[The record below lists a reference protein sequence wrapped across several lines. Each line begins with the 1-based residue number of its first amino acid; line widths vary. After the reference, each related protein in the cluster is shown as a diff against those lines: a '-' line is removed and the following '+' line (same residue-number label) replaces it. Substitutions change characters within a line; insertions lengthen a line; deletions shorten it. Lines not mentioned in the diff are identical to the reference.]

1 MLLVGGLVQAYFS
14 YHESAIALARL
25 QHEKAAFAASA
36 IEQFIRDVDRQVRWA
51 LQPAFAIDTATLDQR
66 RNDYHRLLR
75 QTPEVIEVSFLDTA
89 GRIRLEIGRFSFLTP
104 MLRDYAQE
112 PWFLEARSDK
122 TSFSPMYL
130 KDGSPFMR
138 LARVE
143 FGPDGGV
150 LSAQVSLKYVW
161 DVVSRVGDGQA
172 GSAYVVDTGGHL
184 VAHSDYRLVS
194 RQRDVSALSQ
204 VQLALADAPYPEP
217 LIVRDL
223 RGDSVLTAYAPITPP
238 GWFLIVEQPVDKI
251 QASVYGAILRAG
263 LLALVGLALTLVA
276 SLALARTTASS
287 G

>member
-25 QHEKAAFAASA
+25 QHQQAVVAAYAV
-36 IEQFIRDVDRQVRWA
+36 ERFIRDVDLQMRWA
-51 LQPAFAIDTATLDQR
+51 LQPAYAIDPTLDQR
-66 RNDYHRLLR
+66 RDDYHRLLR
-75 QTPEVIEVSFLDTA
+75 QTPAVIGVSYLNTA
-89 GRIRLEIGRFSFLTP
+89 GRVGLEMGNSFFLTP
-104 MLRDYAQE
+104 MSRDYTQE
-112 PWFLEARSDK
+112 AWFLEARRDE
-122 TSFSPMYL
+122 TYFSPMYL
-130 KDGSPFMR
+130 RDGSPFMR
-138 LARVE
+138 LARAE

-150 LSAQVSLKYVW
+150 LSVVVGLKYVW
-161 DVVSRVGDGQA
+161 DVVSRVENGQA
-172 GSAYVVDTGGHL
+172 GSAYVMDAEGHL

-204 VQLALADAPYPEP
+204 VQLALAGAPYPEP

-223 RGDSVLTAYAPITPP
+223 HGDSVLTAYAPITPP
-238 GWFLIVEQPVDKI
+238 GWVLIVEQPVAKSR
-251 QASVYGAILRAG
+251 APAYGAILRAG